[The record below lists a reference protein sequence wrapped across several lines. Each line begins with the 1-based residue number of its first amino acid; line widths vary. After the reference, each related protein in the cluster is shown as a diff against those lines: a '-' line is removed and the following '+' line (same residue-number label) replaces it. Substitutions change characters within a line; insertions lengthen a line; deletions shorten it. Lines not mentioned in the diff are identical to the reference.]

1 MPCLRAESAE
11 RTSISSRRGVHAA
24 AALAAATMLALP
36 VSADQSARQ
45 TPDPGRGA
53 PSATF
58 RTSVDLVSI
67 SAVVRDRRGKV
78 IPNLKRADF
87 EILDGG
93 VRRQVVDMRADS
105 NAPASVALLVD
116 GSGSMRFDQV
126 RSASRHISTNLLAG
140 LNPSRDAAA
149 LLSFD
154 TRLLTLCEFT
164 RDFDRIR
171 AGLDDVE
178 SFGATSLYDAVA
190 GSAALVAERAR
201 NRRAVVVLT
210 DGLDNASVY
219 SPEQV
224 AWIASTID
232 VPFYVFDISGRPE
245 EDRGKNAP
253 PPPLATLAQAT
264 GGDLFVANTP
274 ELMDAA
280 IRRVNEELRHQYLIA
295 FEGATGDGLRRL
307 EIRTRKK
314 DLRVQARAWYQAAN
328 N

>member
-11 RTSISSRRGVHAA
+11 RTSISSRRGLHAA

-36 VSADQSARQ
+36 VSADQSARH

-78 IPNLKRADF
+78 ISNLKRTDF

-116 GSGSMRFDQV
+116 GSGSMRFEQV

-245 EDRGKNAP
+245 PDSGKGAP
-253 PPPLATLAQAT
+253 PALATLAQAT
-264 GGDLFVANTP
+264 GGDLFVVNTP
-274 ELMDAA
+274 ELMDVA
-280 IRRVNEELRHQYLIA
+280 IKRVNEELRHQYLIA
-295 FEGATGDGLRRL
+295 FEGATGDGLRRV

-314 DLRVQARAWYQAAN
+314 DLRVQARAWYQASN